1 MIDPLSKRFVSP
13 AEALAR
19 FTGAGVTRDRRV
31 IAYCGAAISASIDLF
46 MLHQLGFDDL
56 TLYDGSLLEWAE
68 DPSLPI
74 ETD

>member
-1 MIDPLSKRFVSP
+1 M
-13 AEALAR
+13 
-19 FTGAGVTRDRRV
+19 TRDRRV

>member
-1 MIDPLSKRFVSP
+1 
-13 AEALAR
+13 
-19 FTGAGVTRDRRV
+19 
-31 IAYCGAAISASIDLF
+31 